1 MSNDAS
7 TGLETAAP
15 IEAPSPIRIH
25 CGDLG
30 QLDQAWRALQSQDVL
45 ERALLHTDD
54 GNTLLAF
61 RSGDGHWTAQH
72 VTAQGCSLLRP

>member
-1 MSNDAS
+1 
-7 TGLETAAP
+7 
-15 IEAPSPIRIH
+15 
-25 CGDLG
+25 
-30 QLDQAWRALQSQDVL
+30 VL